1 MKAAIIIGT
10 RPQIIKTAPLMR
22 EAAHVPGFDLSIIH
36 TGQHYDFE
44 MSKVFFNELELGEP
58 LVNLGVG
65 SGSHG
70 AQTGRMLIELEK
82 TFSDFMPDL
91 VLVPGDTNSTLAGA
105 LAAAKMHIPVGHIES
120 GARSFDMSM
129 PEEVNRRVTDHCSSV
144 LFTVSENCRR
154 ELLKE
159 NISEERIKLVG
170 DTMYESIEQ
179 HMDDID
185 ECDILD
191 QLDVDE
197 EYIVLTTHR
206 AENVDNPERL
216 GNIVQAVRQLDR
228 KVVFP
233 CHPRT
238 KVRLE
243 SFGCLDKLGENVLL
257 IEPVGYFEM
266 LKLVKEAEMVLTD
279 SGGIQKEAFWL
290 NTPCVTL
297 RDNTEWVETIEQG
310 MNRLVGAD
318 TQSILDAVH
327 QFENNTPE
335 KTENPYDFGGASK
348 KIVETC
354 LGYLW

>member
-1 MKAAIIIGT
+1 
-10 RPQIIKTAPLMR
+10 
-22 EAAHVPGFDLSIIH
+22 
-36 TGQHYDFE
+36 
-44 MSKVFFNELELGEP
+44 
-58 LVNLGVG
+58 
-65 SGSHG
+65 
-70 AQTGRMLIELEK
+70 
-82 TFSDFMPDL
+82 
-91 VLVPGDTNSTLAGA
+91 
-105 LAAAKMHIPVGHIES
+105 
-120 GARSFDMSM
+120 
-129 PEEVNRRVTDHCSSV
+129 
-144 LFTVSENCRR
+144 
-154 ELLKE
+154 
-159 NISEERIKLVG
+159 RIKLVG

-185 ECDILD
+185 NDDILD

-197 EYIVLTTHR
+197 NYIVLTTHR

-216 GNIVQAVRQLDR
+216 GNIVQATRQLDR

-238 KVRLE
+238 KARLE
-243 SFGCLDKLGENVLL
+243 SFGYLDKLGENVLL

-266 LKLVKEAEMVLTD
+266 LKLVKESGMVLTD

-318 TQSILDAVH
+318 KQRILGAV
-327 QFENNTPE
+327 QYFENNTPE
-335 KTENPYDFGGASK
+335 KAENPYDFGGASK
-348 KIVETC
+348 KIIETC